1 MAAATAPD
9 WTLQII
15 GPRPYALTLDE
26 VEEMAVHEA
35 RFPMNC
41 GEGWSVDALW
51 RGLRLLE
58 VVERAGGSAGSQIR
72 VRSLEQAG
80 PFNKSVIFGPQL
92 SRALL
97 ATHVN
102 GERLTVDHGYPLG

>member
-41 GEGWSVDALW
+41 GEGWSVDAPGAGCGCW
-51 RGLRLLE
+51 RSWSGPVAAPARRSGFVRL
-58 VVERAGGSAGSQIR
+58 SKR
-72 VRSLEQAG
+72 VRST
-80 PFNKSVIFGPQL
+80 
-92 SRALL
+92 SR
-97 ATHVN
+97 
-102 GERLTVDHGYPLG
+102 